1 MADLEVPLPAAV
13 RGLAQRSPDAY
24 QNVVDAAVRLLRGP
38 RSLWPVDTGRSK
50 RAWRRIGS
58 GYSSVVYNPLH
69 YASFVEDQQGRPAA
83 RTLQRF
89 VGVLRRA
96 ARNVLTET
104 DAERQAEA
112 LLGIRTAVAARER
125 LEADRGV
132 LSRYFEL
139 YLVRGR
145 APLIPR
151 GLRIIDR
158 QIRRRASRGL

>member
-1 MADLEVPLPAAV
+1 M
-13 RGLAQRSPDAY
+13 
-24 QNVVDAAVRLLRGP
+24 
-38 RSLWPVDTGRSK
+38 
-50 RAWRRIGS
+50 
-58 GYSSVVYNPLH
+58 H

-96 ARNVLTET
+96 ARSVLTET

-125 LEADRGV
+125 LEADRSV

-158 QIRRRASRGL
+158 QIRWRASSAIRAPCLGHGRQWRSRTSRWCAAKTGSWDSICPLDTWGSR